1 MKKIILRISIFLI
14 PLIILGGG
22 LELSLRSIPNDYIIK
37 NESLKEHSNN
47 IQVLFLGSSHAY
59 RGINPE
65 YISFP
70 SYNAAYISQSIDLDY
85 EIIMKY
91 KNEFSNIKYIVL
103 PISYFTLFGNL
114 SNGKESWREKNYCIY
129 YDICSS
135 KDIKNH
141 FEILSSNLKTN
152 IEKFSIYYINKKS
165 IITTDINGYGVFKG
179 TSDLN
184 ESGKEAAKR
193 HTKENFSLYETNLS
207 LLNKIINYSENK
219 KIDLILYTPPA
230 YIAYRD
236 NLKKKQLDLT
246 ISTIEH
252 LARKESNV
260 FYLNFLESNDFTSKD
275 FYNAD
280 HLNEVGAKK
289 LTLKINNFINKIDNE
304 QITTN

>member
-1 MKKIILRISIFLI
+1 MKKIIIRISIFLI

-22 LELSLRSIPNDYIIK
+22 FELSLRNIPNDYIIK
-37 NESLKEHSNN
+37 NAYLKQHANN

-85 EIIMKY
+85 EITMKY
-91 KNEFSNIKYIVL
+91 KNEFSNLKYIVL

-114 SNGKESWREKNYCIY
+114 SNGKESWRQKNYCIY

-152 IEKFSIYYINKKS
+152 IEKYFIYYIKKEI
-165 IITTDINGYGVFKG
+165 IITTDSNGYGVFKG
-179 TSDLN
+179 TSELN
-184 ESGKEAAKR
+184 ESGIEAAKR
-193 HTKENFSLYETNLS
+193 HTKENFSLYETNFS
-207 LLNKIINYSENK
+207 LLNKIINYSKNK
-219 KIDLILYTPPA
+219 KINLILYTPPA
-230 YIAYRD
+230 YITYREKL
-236 NLKKKQLDLT
+236 NREQLNLT
-246 ISTIEH
+246 ISTIEN
-252 LARKESNV
+252 LVRKESKV
-260 FYLNFLESNDFTSKD
+260 FYLNLLNSESFKSED

-280 HLNEVGAKK
+280 HLNEIGAEK
-289 LTLKINNFINKIDNE
+289 LTHKINNYINKIENE
-304 QITTN
+304 QITTD